1 MWLTDKKIF
10 VHWKMYVKSIFS
22 HLQPTRTNS
31 KNTKT
36 FLKKRMYH
44 QNNIV
49 FYPKWYCQHPVF
61 VRNWFLIFLPGTNQS
76 VHVSA
81 FFFPSLSCV
90 HMAWGKKWL
99 CSPQISRIPNIIKVF
114 PSFRGKS
121 FLYFVWLLLLLLL
134 LFSKNFPENYK
145 RYLLETLRVGR
156 YWSKRVK
163 TEGTTKTNFRFRSY
177 CPFPEN
183 LVRSI
188 TQEQ

>member
-1 MWLTDKKIF
+1 MF

-49 FYPKWYCQHPVF
+49 FYPKWYCQCPVF

-81 FFFPSLSCV
+81 FFFSPLSCV

-99 CSPQISRIPNIIKVF
+99 CSPQISRIPNIIRSF
-114 PSFRGKS
+114 PSQMERSIVFLRIIIIIFFFS
-121 FLYFVWLLLLLLL
+121 FFPRNIFFV
-134 LFSKNFPENYK
+134 K
-145 RYLLETLRVGR
+145 RYHYDIKDPISVRDKEAAGDPEKKNYLR
-156 YWSKRVK
+156 
-163 TEGTTKTNFRFRSY
+163 
-177 CPFPEN
+177 
-183 LVRSI
+183 
-188 TQEQ
+188 